1 MLDCCK
7 VRSQTP
13 VIVTGETCGIRR
25 ILSFSG
31 WIADVGAYT
40 IASIWPTAIRGEQ
53 TTPGAS
59 RNCAAPI
66 DHSPEVTINQNAG
79 LAPSAGTEFIDG
91 E

>member
-13 VIVTGETCGIRR
+13 VLVTGETCGIRR

-53 TTPGAS
+53 NDPGRQQKLRRPDRSFA
-59 RNCAAPI
+59 
-66 DHSPEVTINQNAG
+66 
-79 LAPSAGTEFIDG
+79 
-91 E
+91 